1 MISSTANTKEKPHIN
16 LVVIGHVDSGKSTT
30 TGHLIYKCGAIDKRV
45 LEKVQAEATILGKQ
59 SFSYAFLLDKLKA
72 ERLRGI
78 TINISLSPFESEK
91 HHYTIIDAPGHR
103 DFIKNMI
110 TGTSQADVA
119 ILMIASIPG
128 EFESGISVEGQ
139 TKEHVLLAYTLGV
152 RQMIVC
158 VNKMD
163 ANTVNWSQ
171 TRYTEIKKEVSDYLR
186 KVGYNPDKV
195 PFVPVSGWT
204 GDNLVDKSK
213 NDNFGWYTGP
223 TLLEALDSL
232 TAPKRPVDKPLRLP
246 VQDVYKISGIGTVI
260 GGRVETGVLKPNT
273 SISFAVSGVITEAKS
288 IQMHHEDI
296 PQALP
301 GHNVGI
307 NVKGVSTTE
316 VKAGDVCGE
325 TKNNP
330 PQVCSEFTAQ
340 VIVINHPKEI
350 RNGYTPVVDC
360 HTSHT
365 SCKMNEII
373 CKMDRKTGSV
383 LEEHPD
389 GLRTGDSGLVRMTP
403 LKPLCVEAFNEYP
416 PLGRFAVRDMKK
428 TVAVG
433 VVKSV
438 VKKTVTLTK

>member
-1 MISSTANTKEKPHIN
+1 MNVKEKPHIN

-30 TGHLIYKCGAIDKRV
+30 TGHLIYKQGAVDKRV
-45 LEKVQAEATILGKQ
+45 LEKVQAEAAALGKQ
-59 SFSYAFLLDKLKA
+59 SFSYAFLLDRLKA
-72 ERLRGI
+72 ERARGI
-78 TINISLSPFESEK
+78 TINISLSKFESSK
-91 HHYTIIDAPGHR
+91 HHFTIIDAPGHR

-119 ILMIASIPG
+119 ILMIAATPG

-139 TKEHVLLAYTLGV
+139 TKEHVLLSYTLGV
-152 RQMIVC
+152 RQLIVC

-171 TRYTEIKKEVSDYLR
+171 TRYNEIRKEVSEYLK

-204 GDNLVDKSK
+204 GDNLVDRPAG
-213 NDNFGWYTGP
+213 DACTWYTGP

-232 TAPKRPVDKPLRLP
+232 TPPKRPVDKPLRLP
-246 VQDVYKISGIGTVI
+246 VQDVYKISGIGTVV
-260 GGRVETGVLKPNT
+260 GGRVETGTLKPNT
-273 SISFAVSGVITEAKS
+273 GISFAVSGINAEAKS
-288 IQMHHEDI
+288 IQMHHEDV
-296 PQALP
+296 PQAVP
-301 GHNVGI
+301 GFNVGI
-307 NVKGVSTTE
+307 NVKGISTAD
-316 VKAGDVCGE
+316 VKPGDVCGE

-360 HTSHT
+360 HTAHT
-365 SCKMNEII
+365 SCQFTEIT
-373 CKMDRKTGSV
+373 CRMDRKTGV
-383 LEEHPD
+383 VVEDHPE
-389 GLRTGDSGLVRMTP
+389 GLKTGESGLVRMTP
-403 LKPLCVEAFNEYP
+403 MKALCVETFSEYP

-433 VVKSV
+433 VIKSV
-438 VKKTVTLTK
+438 VKKTVANK